1 MKNQRFRRSAV
12 AFFMIAAFAIV
23 EIYMLYKHTAIVEG
37 VDQQTDAYKKEAIAA
52 CNRRTIVPGDIL
64 DCNGTLLV
72 QNKKIGE
79 PGVYADDYAYS
90 QVLGY
95 LQNGGYRFQKL
106 AEDTLYETKGI
117 EDTKG
122 NSIQVNIDHGLQKKA
137 AEILTSEICG
147 IDQVGSL
154 VVLDAKTGQVLTM
167 LSYPSFNANELTSS
181 ITAMDAADP
190 DLEMRYP
197 MAYKNGKAP
206 GSVFKVVTM
215 MAALE
220 NGMGEK
226 KYQDSSY
233 KAGEYTVKN
242 AYGNSGD
249 WIDLRTALVRSSNC
263 VMAQAAQELG
273 AKRLT
278 DMAAKCMIGK
288 EVDLDFGTITSN
300 WEVDDS
306 DQEVLCQT
314 GFGQGKV
321 LTSTMN
327 MAMIA
332 QAIAADGVMQKP
344 YLIKQVLSKDGK
356 VVKEGSAGILS
367 EVCAPETAQAVK
379 DAMHDAVQ
387 EYKRQADGKTQALTD
402 QYQICC
408 KTGTSENG
416 DEEGTNNAWMISLA
430 PMDDPQYVVVANQIK
445 CHKHG
450 AELLDSI
457 AQVYQYLFEEM

>member
-1 MKNQRFRRSAV
+1 MRNQMFRRSAV
-12 AFFMIAAFAIV
+12 TFFLIAAFAIV
-23 EIYMLYKHTAIVEG
+23 EIYMLYRHTAIVEG
-37 VDQQTDAYKKEAIAA
+37 VDQKTDAYKTEAIAA

-64 DCNGTLLV
+64 DCNGALLV
-72 QNKKIGE
+72 ENKKIGE

-106 AEDTLYETKGI
+106 AEDMLYETRGI

-122 NSIQVNIDHGLQKKA
+122 NSIQVNIDHGLQERA
-137 AEILTSEICG
+137 AEILSNEIGG

-154 VVLDAKTGQVLTM
+154 VVLDAETGQVLTM

-190 DLEMRYP
+190 NLEMRYP

-206 GSVFKVVTM
+206 GSVFKVVTL

-220 NGMGEK
+220 NGMGESE
-226 KYQDSSY
+226 YLDSSY
-233 KAGEYTVKN
+233 MAGDYTVKN
-242 AYGNSGD
+242 AYGNIGD
-249 WIDLRTALVRSSNC
+249 WIDLKTALVRSSNC

-278 DMAAKCMIGK
+278 EMAGKCMIGK
-288 EVDLDFGTITSN
+288 DVELDFGTITSN

-314 GFGQGKV
+314 GFGQGKL

-327 MAMIA
+327 MAMIT
-332 QAIAADGVMQKP
+332 QAIAADGVMKKP
-344 YLIKQVLSKDGK
+344 YLIKRVLSTDGQ
-356 VVKEGSAGILS
+356 VGKE
-367 EVCAPETAQAVK
+367 E
-379 DAMHDAVQ
+379 
-387 EYKRQADGKTQALTD
+387 
-402 QYQICC
+402 
-408 KTGTSENG
+408 
-416 DEEGTNNAWMISLA
+416 SLA
-430 PMDDPQYVVVANQIK
+430 V
-445 CHKHG
+445 G
-450 AELLDSI
+450 R
-457 AQVYQYLFEEM
+457 